1 MKIVILGSGN
11 VAFHLAKAFSENKIG
26 VSQIFGRNENA
37 LKEISEKCHIPYS
50 TDEMMEAD
58 LYLIAVKDDVTAEIS
73 KKIIAVF
80 TSS

>member
-58 LYLIAVKDDVTAEIS
+58 LLAARKAVLIKNADWS
-73 KKIIAVF
+73 
-80 TSS
+80 